1 MKLHLTFFF
10 STLVALSLPGC
21 SSDTPSGTKEKSG
34 GSCNSDDYTS
44 KSCTCEDD
52 SEGETECVDGEVV
65 CSPCEPASSD
75 GDKDSDGANDKP
87 VVKAD
92 SGSTKPLDS
101 GTVKPTPSS
110 SSDGGQITSSS
121 NTADTA
127 GKTDGGDPS
136 PVDMGGP
143 LDPIIPDVS
152 GDCPEFKS
160 GTATIGGT
168 SGISV
173 TAGPKAD
180 GTGSLIFYW
189 HGTGSSAVEYLSM
202 MPTEVRSEI
211 TNAGG
216 VIIAFGGSKNT
227 GGDCS
232 GTGTFGKDDFKIADL
247 ITACAVKNH
256 GINPKRIYS
265 AGCSAGGLMAGC
277 MGIQRSNYIAAVT
290 PNSGGITV
298 GYGMLQDPKR
308 VPNAMTM
315 NGGAGDNVI
324 VNFGQTSAAYDNYIL
339 SHGGF
344 AINCQ
349 HGLGHCG
356 APAALQ
362 TSAWQFLKDHPFGT
376 KPSPYAGGLPSGFHS
391 SCKIWTMT
399 DEKPLG
405 GP

>member
-1 MKLHLTFFF
+1 MKLYLAFFA

-21 SSDTPSGTKEKSG
+21 SSDTPSDAKATTGATCEGDS
-34 GSCNSDDYTS
+34 YTS
-44 KSCTCEDD
+44 KACACDD
-52 SEGETECVDGEVV
+52 GESEGETECVDGEVA
-65 CSPCEPASSD
+65 CNSCEPTGSD
-75 GDKDSDGANDKP
+75 GDKEDSDDDNA
-87 VVKAD
+87 VVKTD
-92 SGSTKPLDS
+92 GGTKKPLDS

-110 SSDGGQITSSS
+110 S
-121 NTADTA
+121 
-127 GKTDGGDPS
+127 TDGGTITTPVGTMDTTDGGNTS
-136 PVDMGGP
+136 PADTGDP
-143 LDPIIPDVS
+143 LDPVIPDVS

-160 GTATIGGT
+160 GTATILGT

-173 TAGPKAD
+173 TAGAKAD
-180 GTGSLIFYW
+180 RTGSLIFYW
-189 HGTGSSAVEYLSM
+189 HGTGSTAGEYLSM
-202 MPTEVRSEI
+202 MPAAVRTEI
-211 TNAGG
+211 TGAGG
-216 VIIAFGGSKNT
+216 VIIALGGSKNT

-247 ITACAVKNH
+247 VTACAVKNH

-308 VPNAMTM
+308 VPNALTM
-315 NGGAGDNVI
+315 NGGDGDNVI

-356 APAALQ
+356 APATLQ

-376 KPSPYAGGLPSGFHS
+376 KPSPYAGGLPSGFDS
-391 SCKIWTMT
+391 TCKIWTMT